1 MSNNKTLLKK
11 IAEISTYSFIVLTIA
26 SFIIA
31 SIGDSFN
38 PLIYKIGVI
47 MAFIFAEFGILSL
60 VLWFYLG
67 RENNKKD
74 AKKSVEI
81 CGLIFLFIFLTLIL
95 IAFLLYAFHF
105 TTIAYILFGCSI
117 GLIPVSFVLSEIHK
131 KVLKSKQLKGKI
143 EDIANEEKEDGI

>member
-1 MSNNKTLLKK
+1 MPINKNLLKK
-11 IAEISTYSFIVLTIA
+11 IAEVSTYTLIVLTIA

-38 PLIYKIGVI
+38 PLMYKIGVI
-47 MAFIFAEFGILSL
+47 MAFIFAELGVLSL

-67 RENNKKD
+67 RENHKKD
-74 AKKSVEI
+74 AKKSVDI

-95 IAFLLYAFHF
+95 IAFLLNAFHF

-131 KVLKSKQLKGKI
+131 KVLNSRQN
-143 EDIANEEKEDGI
+143 NEKLENKKNAEKEDGI